1 MCKPL
6 HFHLLFING
15 NDRETERR
23 EEQRDGKLS
32 GHLFTVLSR
41 GMDCFPI
48 LFPHNRENTSFPISL
63 RSNKFQNSHNQTGKF
78 CYLCTNLKIVNVT

>member
-23 EEQRDGKLS
+23 EEQRDGKLN

-41 GMDCFPI
+41 GMDYFPI
-48 LFPHNRENTSFPISL
+48 LFSPQQGKHLFPYFTE
-63 RSNKFQNSHNQTGKF
+63 KQ
-78 CYLCTNLKIVNVT
+78 